1 MEEGVFKMVKVI
13 GILGD
18 IGSGKSFIAKQFKCP
33 VFNADKEVNKIYKKN
48 KSCYKKLIN
57 KLPKY
62 IKSYPIN
69 KTEITNAI
77 LANKN
82 NIKKIVSIVHPLV
95 RKKMND
101 FLKKNKEKKLVIL
114 DVPLLIENNL
124 YKKEDILIFIDSKRN
139 QINSRLKKRK
149 NYNRKIIENF
159 RKLQR
164 KLSHKK
170 KLSTYIIKNDFKL
183 LTIKKR
189 VKFIK
194 KRILNERNSS

>member
-1 MEEGVFKMVKVI
+1 MGEGVFKMVKVI

-69 KTEITNAI
+69 KTEITRAI

-114 DVPLLIENNL
+114 DVPLLLENKLNKKDFIL
-124 YKKEDILIFIDSKRN
+124 VFVKANKKE
-139 QINSRLKKRK
+139 INKILKKRK
-149 NYNRKIIENF
+149 NYNLKII
-159 RKLQR
+159 KVLKKMQ
-164 KLSHKK
+164 LSLNYKK
-170 KLSTYIIKNDFKL
+170 KKSDFIINNNFKKQTVKNNVKY
-183 LTIKKR
+183 IKK
-189 VKFIK
+189 K
-194 KRILNERNSS
+194 ILNI

>member
-1 MEEGVFKMVKVI
+1 MVKVI

-33 VFNADKEVNKIYKKN
+33 VFNADEEVNKIYKKN
-48 KSCYKKLIN
+48 KYCYKKLIN

-69 KTEITNAI
+69 KTEITKAI

-82 NIKKIVSIVHPLV
+82 NIKKIVSIVHPLI

-101 FLKKNKEKKLVIL
+101 FLKKNKKKKLVIL

-124 YKKEDILIFIDSKRN
+124 NKKGDILIFIDSKKN

-149 NYNRKIIENF
+149 NYNKKIIENF

-164 KLSHKK
+164 KLSNKK

-183 LTIKKR
+183 LTVKKR
-189 VKFIK
+189 VRLIK
-194 KRILNERNSS
+194 KSILNERNSS